1 MLYFHNSILMASNV
15 PAKNV
20 AIPQGGY
27 DFLAI
32 VMGFSSFY

>member
-1 MLYFHNSILMASNV
+1 MTHNVGLKS
-15 PAKNV
+15 V

-32 VMGFSSFY
+32 VERILPMVGSLSHFD